1 MAVLLPS
8 EWSTIF
14 WQKNSYVFTL
24 SHHCLMSPFIP
35 SFLLAKT
42 PSRFWFSGKTLMLDL
57 YCKRRPWTQELKPRR
72 LLTWCKSKMTLQH
85 FGDIERKL
93 KSHLDS
99 FLSKSCTKNSAIFW
113 SAKVLSRIF
122 KGILLLSQCLKTSKK
137 SHFILPKSFRILA
150 FLMNFCPLKM

>member
-1 MAVLLPS
+1 MWLFCCLQNEAPS
-8 EWSTIF
+8 SGRKIVMCSLCHITVWC
-14 WQKNSYVFTL
+14 
-24 SHHCLMSPFIP
+24 HP
-35 SFLLAKT
+35 SFLLFFAGKNT
-42 PSRFWFSGKTLMLDL
+42 ISFLVQKTLMLDL

-99 FLSKSCTKNSAIFW
+99 FLQENCTKNSAIFW

-122 KGILLLSQCLKTSKK
+122 KGILLLSQCLKTNKK
-137 SHFILPKSFRILA
+137 SHFFRDPEFWHFSPILSF
-150 FLMNFCPLKM
+150 